1 MGAGPAAIAARPM
14 RENHPGF
21 PSYLLAGWDLVV
33 QLEAA
38 VAVHLDDPHR
48 LLDVVIS
55 GELERPERRLDVH
68 GLHRGAQLVAV
79 AREVAERE
87 VGTLCRVGEDLD
99 RGVALR
105 RELVRVLVVLGL
117 VRAHEIRVRW
127 KRVADV
133 PGARAARAFPGP
145 SGLRRNGRGVEAVT
159 SEELPLP
166 AEVAGGGNDLG
177 GDAAER
183 RDEDHIGLQLDRPR
197 DVLPPARFGPR

>member
-1 MGAGPAAIAARPM
+1 M
-14 RENHPGF
+14 
-21 PSYLLAGWDLVV
+21 SYLLAGWNLVV
-33 QLEAA
+33 ELEAA

-48 LLDVVIS
+48 LLDVVGR

-87 VGTLCRVGEDLD
+87 VGAVCRVSEDLD

-117 VRAHEIRVRW
+117 VRAHEIRVRR
-127 KRVADV
+127 KRVAEV
-133 PGARAARAFPGP
+133 PGARAARAFPSP
-145 SGLRRNGRGVEAVT
+145 SGLSRNGRGVEAVAA
-159 SEELPLP
+159 EELALP
-166 AEVAGGGNDLG
+166 AEVAASGHDLR

-183 RDEDHIGLQLDRPR
+183 RD
-197 DVLPPARFGPR
+197 